1 MVPGGTRL
9 WPQPE
14 TGRAFYPPAQLGE
27 GGLFALPTSDW
38 WEMHQ
43 PWGFQ
48 NQESPK
54 GKETER
60 LSRAEDGEVREE
72 KGLAQR
78 RDGDMTC
85 AKEMK

>member
-1 MVPGGTRL
+1 
-9 WPQPE
+9 
-14 TGRAFYPPAQLGE
+14 
-27 GGLFALPTSDW
+27 
-38 WEMHQ
+38 MHQ